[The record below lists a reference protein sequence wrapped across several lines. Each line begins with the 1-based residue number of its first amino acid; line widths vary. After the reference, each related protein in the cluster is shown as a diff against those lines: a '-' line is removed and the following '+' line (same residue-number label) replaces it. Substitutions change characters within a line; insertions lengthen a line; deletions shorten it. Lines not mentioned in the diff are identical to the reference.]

1 MQMKSIIGCS
11 LALAAV
17 FISGCATTRS
27 FKVDAISASTPV
39 ESRTYHIVPANPQ
52 IPDNDLRFIEAA
64 GVVENA
70 LSARGYT
77 RRAESQSAD
86 LVIAMESSVGQPET
100 ITVSRPSVE
109 TADFGF
115 YRSVRVPIRNR
126 NGRISFVRTMVWTPD
141 YGYIETDHVS
151 TTTVYEK
158 RLALTAFANNGAE
171 DLPQLW
177 SVVVVERDES
187 SDIRSLM
194 PMMAVTAVKYIE
206 KDTKGQVVT
215 RLEMKDPE
223 VLRISPAKDGA
234 K

>member
-1 MQMKSIIGCS
+1 MRSIIGCS

-17 FISGCATTRS
+17 LFTGCATTRS
-27 FKVDAISASTPV
+27 FKVDAISTTTPV
-39 ESRTYHIVPANPQ
+39 TARTYHIVPANPQ

-70 LSARGYT
+70 LSSRGYA

-86 LVIAMESSVGQPET
+86 LVIALEASVGQPET
-100 ITVSRPSVE
+100 VTVSHPSVE
-109 TADFGF
+109 AADLGF
-115 YRSVRVPIRNR
+115 YHSVRVPVRNR
-126 NGRISFVRTMVWTPD
+126 AGRVCFVRTMVWAPN
-141 YGYIETDHVS
+141 YAYVESEHIS
-151 TTTVYEK
+151 TSTLYEK

-177 SVVVVERDES
+177 SVVVMERGES

-194 PMMAVTAVKYIE
+194 PMMAVTAAKYIE
-206 KDTKGQVVT
+206 SDTKGQVIS
-215 RLEMKDPE
+215 RLKAEDPE